1 MSGPFDDAKTNTMIP
16 TFFREVLNR
25 LRTKSPKFFYILQL
39 FGASL
44 TFASYVPTMLERWT
58 TLIVSQHFINFCEDI
73 AKYAAGF
80 TIAALL
86 PAESKP
92 TAMTK
97 DGDVLKKLDSALY
110 PFTAKTEQKQ
120 AEKGEVPV
128 VQDPIPEEKP

>member
-1 MSGPFDDAKTNTMIP
+1 MIP
-16 TFFREVLNR
+16 QFFKEFLNR
-25 LRTKSPKFFYILQL
+25 LRTKSPRFFFILQL

-80 TIAALL
+80 TLAAML

-92 TAMTK
+92 TAMTQQ
-97 DGDVLKKLDSALY
+97 GDVLKKLDSGTY
-110 PFTAKTEQKQ
+110 PFTANQEMKQ
-120 AEKGEVPV
+120 AEKGAVPV
-128 VQDPIPEEKP
+128 IKDPLPGETS